1 MSCLLSVLICLIQNP
16 AAPDSEEIAFISL
29 IDRMDR
35 EMSGLFDGY
44 LEAVPECPVLEDTP
58 IRIWLLDLAWLRAS
72 GTLTTA
78 RAFSSPD
85 DADLEEVW
93 HTYIA
98 TSANY
103 LKCFRHVRNIYAR
116 GFLPD
121 TSLSIDLER
130 MLFNADSIWQLSEE
144 ALLNTFAEK
153 EP

>member
-1 MSCLLSVLICLIQNP
+1 MQNP
-16 AAPDSEEIAFISL
+16 VAPVSSERAFISL

-58 IRIWLLDLAWLRAS
+58 LRIWLLDLAWLRAS
-72 GTLTTA
+72 GTLTAA
-78 RAFSSPD
+78 RAFPLY
-85 DADLEEVW
+85 DADLEEAW
-93 HTYIA
+93 HAYIV
-98 TSANY
+98 TSVDY
-103 LKCFRHVRNIYAR
+103 LKRFRHVRDVYAR

-130 MLFNADSIWQLSEE
+130 MLFNADSVWQLSEE